1 MDQNYAGTS
10 VALSPTTD
18 EMRENCSVLVRE
30 MLSWPHVSMSH
41 VFGVCALYHRKTMF
55 AMLPDKR
62 TLQSST
68 AITFRVAP
76 SETTGEGGNWQ
87 LFEINHRDQI
97 TTALASLEKAYR
109 GSSLCDTGLRQE
121 AMTS

>member
-1 MDQNYAGTS
+1 MDLNYAGTN
-10 VALSPTTD
+10 VALSPTTE
-18 EMRENCSVLVRE
+18 EMREKCSVLVRE

-55 AMLPDKR
+55 AMLPDNR

-76 SETTGEGGNWQ
+76 GEATEENGSWQ
-87 LFEINHRDQI
+87 LFEINHRDQM

-109 GSSLCDTGLRQE
+109 GSSLCDASPARDAVT
-121 AMTS
+121 T